1 MRILDLFAGA
11 GGELRRQEIEARG
24 HEYVTLDIDPR
35 FNCTITGDIFNYTA
49 IDLEYFDFIWASFPC
64 EAFSVASMGHHWGG
78 GKGVYIPKTE
88 HAKRSIELVQYTLG
102 LIREMNPYAWL
113 GENPRGVL
121 RKMLFMRGIPRVT
134 VTYCQYGDTKMKPTD
149 LWGIV
154 PNWTPRQMC
163 KNGRGCHEAAPRG
176 SKTGT
181 QGISGAAERA
191 IVPLELWVEILDAI
205 EGHPQTGYIRQPDL
219 FTMQGVLK

>member
-49 IDLEYFDFIWASFPC
+49 KDLEYFDFIGASFPC